1 MLPTFSRILF
11 TLLEYHT
18 LPNIPYLGSLISQTH
33 LQTHRNAG
41 WWGHDPSTRFA
52 MPPLFSPIRGAQG
65 FQQSNPSV
73 LSVVSLLGSLQVF
86 KQAGMM
92 PPLRARSLVLTA
104 HLEALLR
111 QTKRYV
117 HPRDVRGRYG
127 RAAEFS
133 GGEGEGAGGEGSD
146 ESLAFTIITPE
157 DPEARGAQLSLLI
170 LPPGRGVMQRVA
182 DILKAYGV
190 IGDERKP
197 DVIRLAPAPL
207 YNTIEDCERAASAL
221 VKAFEEIEASA

>member
-1 MLPTFSRILF
+1 
-11 TLLEYHT
+11 
-18 LPNIPYLGSLISQTH
+18 
-33 LQTHRNAG
+33 
-41 WWGHDPSTRFA
+41 
-52 MPPLFSPIRGAQG
+52 
-65 FQQSNPSV
+65 
-73 LSVVSLLGSLQVF
+73 
-86 KQAGMM
+86 M

-221 VKAFEEIEASA
+221 EKAFEEIEASA